1 MPDDRVAAMYDLN
14 NPNGGPGRRNFGGR
28 GGRVEREPGRMT
40 APQVADAVD
49 SWLISNKAV
58 LRLSDAARGEGI
70 IVAQQHPA
78 YDPSKTVPTAILRND
93 DYGRIERLLDD
104 GEDVKV
110 EFNIV
115 NHTYPEGVTSY
126 NVVAEIPGSDKADEV
141 VMLGGHL

>member
-1 MPDDRVAAMYDLN
+1 
-14 NPNGGPGRRNFGGR
+14 
-28 GGRVEREPGRMT
+28 MT